1 MFYNPAPLFLRLL
14 SFTLAQILSVGNGTG
29 YTGTLSPLLPFLF
42 MKAGFGHRVAP
53 VKRSEPQIGS

>member
-1 MFYNPAPLFLRLL
+1 MFCNPTPLFLRLL

-29 YTGTLSPLLPFLF
+29 YTGTLSPLSPFLF
-42 MKAGFGHRVAP
+42 VRAGFGRTVAP